1 MSLPWFRMYA
11 EWASD
16 PVVQSLAFEDQRHHA
31 VILCL
36 KCNGTLDR
44 DIADDQRERIIVRGL
59 GLDTLSALEAKR
71 RLLEVGLIDEDWQPR
86 GWDKR
91 QLTNNQALPG
101 MRGNTKGYIYFIG
114 TGPKSSVK
122 IGYSK
127 NPWARVKELQTGNH
141 EPLQVLATVITT
153 EVTTDTHIHAVF
165 DKYRSNGEWF
175 GPHEKID
182 EIIDLINE
190 KKISSYKELLRIN
203 DVAELRSGIEQN
215 RADTEQNRELHMPG
229 LHPAPSAQ
237 RVKTANCPTE
247 QLLALYHET
256 LPMCPRVQK
265 MTDTRERLLRS
276 RWREHPDVELWRQYF
291 HIVRDSK
298 FLTGKTNGSRD
309 RAPFLADFEWLIK
322 PGNFAKVMEGRY
334 DNR

>member
-1 MSLPWFRMYA
+1 MRKPELCGNCKDSRYREKTWTETVEMSRPAPIALNSNAHRAHVVDVLEDEVSLPWFRMYA
-11 EWASD
+11 EWATD

-44 DIADDQRERIIVRGL
+44 DISIDQRERIIVRGL
-59 GLDTLSALEAKR
+59 GLDQLTALEAKR

-91 QLTNNQALPG
+91 QYSSDVSTD
-101 MRGNTKGYIYFIG
+101 RVRKHRKEKESGNVPETLHG
-114 TGPKSSVK
+114 T
-122 IGYSK
+122 
-127 NPWARVKELQTGNH
+127 EGN
-141 EPLQVLATVITT
+141 
-153 EVTTDTHIHAVF
+153 
-165 DKYRSNGEWF
+165 SF
-175 GPHEKID
+175 GNVPEQSR
-182 EIIDLINE
+182 E
-190 KKISSYKELLRIN
+190 
-203 DVAELRSGIEQN
+203 EQN
-215 RADTEQNRELHMPG
+215 RTEELHTPG
-229 LHPAPSAQ
+229 LHPAPSAP

-265 MTDTRERLLRS
+265 MTDTRERLLRA
-276 RWREHPDVELWRQYF
+276 RWREHPDIELWRQYF
-291 HIVRDSK
+291 AIVRESK
-298 FLTGKTNGSRD
+298 FLTGKANGSRD

-322 PGNFAKVMEGRY
+322 PGNFAKVMEGKY